1 MQAAKAIFGLLRE
14 TVAEWSEDKAPRLGA
29 ALAYYT
35 VFSLAPLLIIAVV
48 ISAAFFGEAD
58 AQAAILAQVQSIIGR
73 AGAEAVGRMID
84 SARLPREAG
93 VATTAIGAA
102 SLLLGALG
110 AFSQLQDAFNTI
122 WEVTP
127 KPGQGLVRIIQIRV
141 ISFAMVLVVGFL
153 LLVSLIINAV
163 LTAMA
168 SYLENRLPNFA
179 LLATSLNLVLP
190 LVVATVLF
198 AVMFKVLPDVDLG
211 WRDVWVGAILTS
223 ILFTLGKNV
232 LGFYLGSSRIGT
244 AYGAAGSVL
253 IILTWVYYSAQ
264 ILFFGAEFTQVYV
277 RRHRHKQAQPTEN
290 AVPVTEAER
299 LHQGMPRT
307 QPAAPASVPARPR
320 PAMRGL
326 RRPVRDFTGPLL
338 GFVAGVGAGIVVAV
352 RTLKDS

>member
-1 MQAAKAIFGLLRE
+1 MQAAKAILDLLRE
-14 TVAEWSEDKAPRLGA
+14 TVAEWNEDKAPRLGA

-35 VFSLAPLLIIAVV
+35 VFSLAPLLIVAVV

-58 AQAAILAQVQSIIGR
+58 AQAAILAQVASIIGPT
-73 AGAEAVGRMID
+73 GADAVGRMID

-93 VATTAIGAA
+93 LATTAVGVTT
-102 SLLLGALG
+102 LVLGALG

-127 KPGQGLVRIIQIRV
+127 KPNQGWVRVVQMRL

-153 LLVSLIINAV
+153 LLVSLIANAV
-163 LTAMA
+163 LAAMA
-168 SYLENRLPNFA
+168 SYLESRLPNFA

-190 LVVATVLF
+190 LIVATVLF
-198 AVMFKVLPDVDLG
+198 AIMFKVLPDVDLA
-211 WRDVWVGAILTS
+211 WRDVWVGAVLTGV
-223 ILFTLGKNV
+223 LFTLGKSV
-232 LGFYLGSSRIGT
+232 LGFYLGTSRLGT

-277 RRHRHKQAQPTEN
+277 RRYRHKRAQPTEN
-290 AVPVTEAER
+290 ALPVTETER

-307 QPAAPASVPARPR
+307 QPAVAARVPARPR
-320 PAMRGL
+320 PAVRGP
-326 RRPVRDFTGPLL
+326 RRRRRIHKET
-338 GFVAGVGAGIVVAV
+338 
-352 RTLKDS
+352 RQCQTE